1 MLNIFRPKPSHH
13 DWKKLLQG
21 LKPAIVQ
28 VQDEDWREPEEVKKA
43 IDLALDTLE
52 KDVKTIQK
60 HNFVFLTHQ
69 KAGGGTAD
77 LANYLRSWHVMG
89 EVPSL
94 VSLAVASCEKF
105 EITSPDHVQI
115 LLMAAVLGD
124 VENDLPYHS
133 NTHFK
138 KVLLQLIRLI
148 SVHNSIYGGTARAL
162 SAEQIAV
169 LLIGG
174 CIHDLGHDGLGNTVK
189 GVFYPGR
196 LERQSFEFAA
206 PYLHAAGASDDILST
221 LKAIVLTT
229 DVTPLGIVTNPMH
242 QMKAAYRFHFLGEN
256 EQYSTLNLSDD
267 WAVFEDDSMLTL
279 MACLLQEADIAT
291 SAGVDY
297 AVTQYETC
305 ILMDEIG
312 AQEARPAHV
321 LDFLEKVC
329 QRRFLSD
336 AGQKLFGANLA
347 RIYAL
352 AEEADQN
359 GNEPFPRAQHTDF
372 ILGANAEETDSKT
385 IN

>member
-1 MLNIFRPKPSHH
+1 MLNIFRSKPSCH
-13 DWKKLLQG
+13 DWKKLLEA
-21 LKPAIVQ
+21 LKPA
-28 VQDEDWREPEEVKKA
+28 VKQAQPDGWGSAQEAETA

-52 KDVKTIQK
+52 KDLKTIRK
-60 HNFVFLTHQ
+60 HDFIFPTHQ
-69 KAGGGTAD
+69 NAGGGTPGLSA
-77 LANYLRSWHVMG
+77 YLRSWHVMG

-94 VSLAVASCEKF
+94 VSLTIAACEKF

-148 SVHNSIYGGTARAL
+148 AVHNSIYGGTARAL
-162 SAEQIAV
+162 NVEQIAIALV
-169 LLIGG
+169 GG

-196 LERQSFEFAA
+196 LERQSYDFAL
-206 PYLHAAGASDDILST
+206 PYLKAAGAQEELLSV
-221 LKAIVLTT
+221 LKAIILTT
-229 DVTPLGIVTNPMH
+229 DVTPLGDVTNPMH
-242 QMKAAYRFHFLGEN
+242 QMKAAYRFHFLGEK
-256 EQYSTLNLSDD
+256 EQHTTLNLSDD
-267 WAVFEDDSMLTL
+267 WSVFEQDAMLTL

-297 AVTQYETC
+297 SVTQYETC
-305 ILMDEIG
+305 ILMEEVG
-312 AQEARPAHV
+312 SNEARPAHV
-321 LDFLEKVC
+321 LSFLEKVC

-359 GNEPFPRAQHTDF
+359 GNEAFPKPQHTDF
-372 ILGANAEETDSKT
+372 ILGANEQSDSKT

>member
-1 MLNIFRPKPSHH
+1 MLNIFRSKSSHD
-13 DWKKLLQG
+13 DWKKLLQT
-21 LKPAIVQ
+21 LKPAMTGVEPAGWGSA
-28 VQDEDWREPEEVKKA
+28 DEVSQ
-43 IDLALDTLE
+43 ALDRGIETLE
-52 KDVKTIQK
+52 KDLKEIQK
-60 HNFVFLTHQ
+60 YGFIFPTHQ
-69 KAGGGTAD
+69 NAGGGTAD
-77 LANYLRSWHVMG
+77 LAAYLRRWHVMG
-89 EVPSL
+89 AAPSL
-94 VSLAVASCEKF
+94 VSLVIAACESF

-115 LLMAAVLGD
+115 LLMAGVLGD

-162 SAEQIAV
+162 STDQIAV
-169 LLIGG
+169 LLMGG
-174 CIHDLGHDGLGNTVK
+174 GIHDLGHDGLGNTVK

-196 LERQSFEFAA
+196 LERQSFDFAA
-206 PYLHAAGASDDILST
+206 PYLKAAGAQEELLDV
-221 LKAIVLTT
+221 LKAVILTT
-229 DVTPLGIVTNPMH
+229 DVTPLGDVTNPMH

-256 EQYSTLNLSDD
+256 EQHPTLNLSDE
-267 WAVFEDDSMLTL
+267 WSVFEQDSMLTL

-305 ILMDEIG
+305 ILMEEIG
-312 AQEARPAHV
+312 ANEARPAHI
-321 LDFLEKVC
+321 LDFLDKVC
-329 QRRFLSD
+329 QRKFLSD

-359 GNEPFPRAQHTDF
+359 GNEAFPKSEHTDF
-372 ILGANAEETDSKT
+372 ILNAGEDGDSKT